1 MSDLVGFI
9 FEHKNDDLSLWLVDL
24 CEEDQKTIEEILTK
38 YDTSGVSVRGGITYE
53 SIGF

>member
-1 MSDLVGFI
+1 MNDLVGFI
-9 FEHKNDDLSLWLVDL
+9 FEHKVDDSSLWLVDL
-24 CEEDQKTIEEILTK
+24 CEEDRQTIEEIVMR

>member
-9 FEHKNDDLSLWLVDL
+9 FEHKADDLSLWLVDL
-24 CEEDQKTIEEILTK
+24 REEDRRVIEEIAMK

>member
-9 FEHKNDDLSLWLVDL
+9 FEHKADDLSLWLVNL
-24 CEEDQKTIEEILTK
+24 SEEDHRVIEEIVMK